1 MARKGGQ
8 PLANIWPTW
17 VRNQPLRPTSL
28 EETRPGDSRVS
39 EPGRNHSLVKPS
51 FVAFITVTGDK
62 VICLVTIFFNIIKL
76 LLHL

>member
-51 FVAFITVTGDK
+51 FEIAN
-62 VICLVTIFFNIIKL
+62 LAPRMQSWRRL
-76 LLHL
+76 